1 MKILIAVFAA
11 LALSAC
17 ASPPASNAPALAAS
31 TSKAPYDYA
40 MCVLPKWQRQA
51 PGVALVEEGR
61 GYRLADA
68 GQWLEVQ
75 PARGGSLVRIHDQQ
89 PWVTRGAFI
98 DAARDLFLSRE
109 EEGRAPAP
117 PSMKCP
123 ELYGRKRRMAAER
136 SSAYGRRCA

>member
-1 MKILIAVFAA
+1 MRLNINLIDKYHAAKSLQFSLWAVIPSNRERIDKEGRDMKILIAVFAA

-98 DAARDLFLSRE
+98 DAARTCS
-109 EEGRAPAP
+109 
-117 PSMKCP
+117 
-123 ELYGRKRRMAAER
+123 
-136 SSAYGRRCA
+136 

>member
-75 PARGGSLVRIHDQQ
+75 PARGGSLVRIHE
-89 PWVTRGAFI
+89 VSGALRPQTE
-98 DAARDLFLSRE
+98 D
-109 EEGRAPAP
+109 
-117 PSMKCP
+117 
-123 ELYGRKRRMAAER
+123 
-136 SSAYGRRCA
+136 GRRTIICLWPALRLIEIKYWRPGSRRVRRFA

>member
-89 PWVTRGAFI
+89 PWGHPRGLH
-98 DAARDLFLSRE
+98 RCGQDLLLSRE
-109 EEGRAPAP
+109 KEGRAPAP
-117 PSMKCP
+117 
-123 ELYGRKRRMAAER
+123 LA
-136 SSAYGRRCA
+136 

>member
-75 PARGGSLVRIHDQQ
+75 PARVAAWCESMTSSPGSPAGPSSMRPGPV
-89 PWVTRGAFI
+89 PG
-98 DAARDLFLSRE
+98 AARKKE
-109 EEGRAPAP
+109 ELRP
-117 PSMKCP
+117 P
-123 ELYGRKRRMAAER
+123 
-136 SSAYGRRCA
+136 

>member
-89 PWVTRGAFI
+89 PWVTRGGLH
-98 DAARDLFLSRE
+98 RCGQDLFLSRE

-117 PSMKCP
+117 
-123 ELYGRKRRMAAER
+123 LA
-136 SSAYGRRCA
+136 

>member
-51 PGVALVEEGR
+51 PGVALMEEGR

-89 PWVTRGAFI
+89 PGSPAGPSSMRPGPVPEPRG
-98 DAARDLFLSRE
+98 RGKSS
-109 EEGRAPAP
+109 GP

-136 SSAYGRRCA
+136 SSAYGRCCA

>member
-75 PARGGSLVRIHDQQ
+75 PAGGAAWCESMISSPGSPAGPSSMRPGPVPEPRG
-89 PWVTRGAFI
+89 RGK
-98 DAARDLFLSRE
+98 SS
-109 EEGRAPAP
+109 GP

>member
-68 GQWLEVQ
+68 GQWLECSRRVAAWCESMVSSPGS
-75 PARGGSLVRIHDQQ
+75 PAGPSSMRPGPVPEPRG
-89 PWVTRGAFI
+89 
-98 DAARDLFLSRE
+98 E
-109 EEGRAPAP
+109 EELRP
-117 PSMKCP
+117 P
-123 ELYGRKRRMAAER
+123 
-136 SSAYGRRCA
+136 

>member
-31 TSKAPYDYA
+31 TTKAPYDYA

-75 PARGGSLVRIHDQQ
+75 PARAGSLVRIHDQQ

-98 DAARDLFLSRE
+98 DAARTCS
-109 EEGRAPAP
+109 
-117 PSMKCP
+117 
-123 ELYGRKRRMAAER
+123 
-136 SSAYGRRCA
+136 

>member
-89 PWVTRGAFI
+89 PWVTRGA
-98 DAARDLFLSRE
+98 S
-109 EEGRAPAP
+109 
-117 PSMKCP
+117 SMRPGPVP
-123 ELYGRKRRMAAER
+123 EPRGK
-136 SSAYGRRCA
+136 SSGPLA

>member
-51 PGVALVEEGR
+51 PGVALVEEGAAIAWRTPVSGWRCSRR
-61 GYRLADA
+61 G
-68 GQWLEVQ
+68 WQ
-75 PARGGSLVRIHDQQ
+75 P
-89 PWVTRGAFI
+89 GAN
-98 DAARDLFLSRE
+98 
-109 EEGRAPAP
+109 P
-117 PSMKCP
+117 
-123 ELYGRKRRMAAER
+123 
-136 SSAYGRRCA
+136 

>member
-40 MCVLPKWQRQA
+40 MCVLPVA
-51 PGVALVEEGR
+51 TPGAGVALVEEGR

-98 DAARDLFLSRE
+98 DAARTCS
-109 EEGRAPAP
+109 
-117 PSMKCP
+117 
-123 ELYGRKRRMAAER
+123 
-136 SSAYGRRCA
+136 